1 MFLSKNAIVLAFLL
15 ALPIYPQVSNSLSL
29 KEVLDLADSKADLI
43 LAGQAKVEEAEKL
56 KQKAGK
62 YKNPN
67 VSLDYGRRRASNE
80 AGPEYSV
87 GLSQDFYYP
96 GKRDLRIK
104 IAEAT
109 EKNLLAELE
118 QSRLEYR
125 FSVIKLVYSYLIALE
140 KASHIQDRIKRVSQI
155 ESFIEKKVFVSPE
168 TKVELYLVQ
177 NRILSLQKHLI
188 VLEQNK
194 QVNWENLNF
203 FLGLDK
209 EVNVVS
215 PWLQRGK
222 PLQKKELIAQMIEKN
237 PILKQSH
244 TKIQQSKEEV
254 ELAKLDKYSDI
265 KLQGSIGEDK
275 SGVAN
280 RFFDLGV
287 SFAIPSLD
295 TNEDV
300 VKSIQSR
307 VASENYL
314 LNHQI
319 RILTTRLNASLIEYE
334 SINRSLDKFSI
345 SLVPSIEQKL
355 SYADIEFRKGRIS
368 LINYLELEMQLHETH
383 EAIYD
388 YQMQFVENIT
398 EILFLTNN
406 PNFQEAINVN

>member
-1 MFLSKNAIVLAFLL
+1 M
-15 ALPIYPQVSNSLSL
+15 LSL
-29 KEVLDLADSKADLI
+29 KNVFTFGFVFTLPLYSQSYSLNQILTLAESKADLI
-43 LAGQAKVEEAEKL
+43 LSGQAKVEEAENL

-67 VSLDYGRRRASNE
+67 LSLDYGRRRASNE
-80 AGPEYSV
+80 SGPEYAL

-104 IAEAT
+104 IAEAG
-109 EKNLLAELE
+109 EKSLLAELE
-118 QSRLEYR
+118 QSKLEYR

-177 NRILSLQKHLI
+177 NRLLTLQKHLI
-188 VLEQNK
+188 VLEKNK
-194 QVNWENLNF
+194 SVEWEKLNF

-209 EVNVVS
+209 EVSIYS
-215 PWLQRGK
+215 PWLLKGK
-222 PLQKKELIAQMIEKN
+222 PLTQNNLLAEMISQN
-237 PILKQSH
+237 PILKQSQ
-244 TKIQQSKEEV
+244 TKIQQAKEEV

-265 KLQGSIGEDK
+265 KLQGSVGEDK

-287 SFAIPSLD
+287 SFAIPTLD

-300 VKSIQSR
+300 VKSMQAR
-307 VASENYL
+307 AMSENYL

-319 RILTTRLNASLIEYE
+319 RILTTRLNSSLIEYD
-334 SINRSLDKFSI
+334 SINKSLDKFSI
-345 SLVPSIEQKL
+345 SLVPSIERKL
-355 SYADIEFRKGRIS
+355 SYADNEFIKGRIS
-368 LINYLELEMQLHETH
+368 LINYLELETQLHETH

-406 PNFQEAINVN
+406 PDFEGAINVK